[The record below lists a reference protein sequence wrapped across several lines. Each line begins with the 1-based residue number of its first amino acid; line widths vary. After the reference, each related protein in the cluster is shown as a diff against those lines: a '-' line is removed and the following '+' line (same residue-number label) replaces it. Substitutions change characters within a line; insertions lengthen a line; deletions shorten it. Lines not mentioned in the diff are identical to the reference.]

1 MSVTSITGG
10 KKVTASCA
18 TTGATLHY
26 TDDGSTP
33 TADSTE
39 FPAGGLSYTVVTDKT
54 VKVIA
59 VKDGW
64 SDSVVAS
71 KAVTVAKLEAPVVTA
86 GTNAFTMTGPTGATL
101 HYTIDGSAPTAD
113 STTYTAEVAITETVT
128 VKAIAVKNGNAT
140 SAVAT
145 QEVTYT
151 AP

>member
-1 MSVTSITGG
+1 M
-10 KKVTASCA
+10 TASSA
-18 TTGATLHY
+18 TSGAELHY
-26 TDDGSTP
+26 TTDGSTP
-33 TADSTE
+33 TASSAA
-39 FPAGGLSYTVVTDKT
+39 FPAGGLTFLTETSLT

-64 SDSVVAS
+64 SDSQVVS
-71 KAVTVAKLEAPVVTA
+71 KSVAVAVLETPTITA
-86 GTNAFTMTGPTGATL
+86 GTNAFTIAGATGATL